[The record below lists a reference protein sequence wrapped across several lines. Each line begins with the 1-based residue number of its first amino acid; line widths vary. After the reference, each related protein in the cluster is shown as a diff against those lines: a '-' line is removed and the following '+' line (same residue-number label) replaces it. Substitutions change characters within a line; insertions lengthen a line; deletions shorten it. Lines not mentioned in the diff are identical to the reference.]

1 MEGIMSR
8 KITKLD
14 RIKSRSMRLAL
25 TAFRHD
31 PSLGKLCA
39 EPVFFKILADLK
51 AGMNEEVVLQE
62 VLQNRNNS
70 FVSETDTI
78 TLSLF

>member
-1 MEGIMSR
+1 MTAR

-14 RIKSRSMRLAL
+14 RIKSRSLRLAL
-25 TAFRHD
+25 TAFQHN

-39 EPVFFKILADLK
+39 ESVFFKILAYLK
-51 AGMNEEVVLQE
+51 AGMNEEVVLKK
-62 VLQNRNNS
+62 VLQNSNNS
-70 FVSETDTI
+70 FVSATDTI